1 MACWRATNEFIIAQ
15 LVSKLLDLFILYFD
29 KINKHLTVLL
39 VITNKWISVKL
50 DILKLFLLELNDLSS
65 VSLFHLNLGLTKSLV
80 FVVILQILV
89 LQKGDALVQHRV
101 RVILCTLLG
110 GGVVFLVECIELIL

>member
-15 LVSKLLDLFILYFD
+15 LVSKLLDLFVLDFD

-39 VITNKWISVKL
+39 VITNERIRVKL
-50 DILKLFLLELNDLSS
+50 DILKLFLLELNDLCS
-65 VSLFHLNLGLTKSLV
+65 VSLFHLNLGLTQCLV

>member
-15 LVSKLLDLFILYFD
+15 LVSKLLDLFVLDFD